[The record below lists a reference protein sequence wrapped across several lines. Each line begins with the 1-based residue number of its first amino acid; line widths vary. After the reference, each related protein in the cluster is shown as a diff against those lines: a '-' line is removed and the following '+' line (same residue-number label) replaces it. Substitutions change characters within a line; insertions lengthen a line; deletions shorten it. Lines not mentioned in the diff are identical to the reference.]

1 MLSVMFGRATSSFYL
16 PWILLSND
24 SGFIIW
30 WFKSLLPDSSREF
43 YFFKDQLMKK
53 EKNLTS
59 GPIATKIIRLSFPI
73 IGTSFIQMAYN
84 LTDVMWLGRTGSAT
98 ITAAT
103 TAGFFMWLMMSLF
116 YTTRIGT
123 ETLVAQSVGRKD
135 ISTARQVAE
144 NALTIGLAASFIINL
159 LVIVFADNLLLFFKL
174 EPDVME
180 KAVHYLR
187 IVSVGMCFAVVN
199 PVMSSVYLGFGNS
212 KTPFYINAMGL
223 IVNMV
228 LDPILIFGFW
238 FVPGLGIKGA
248 AIATMISNILVF
260 LIFLFSLKS
269 PESVLPRLKLFVLL
283 NAGIVKRILRIG
295 IPVAI
300 GHMSFCIFSMCIARI
315 VSAYGTIPLGVQNVG
330 ASIEALSWNT
340 ALGFSTALAAFT
352 GQNYGAKKYDRI
364 RQGYYFILFLSISL
378 GLIATIAFF
387 FFGKQIFSLF
397 SNEYEMIATGA
408 LYLKIIAVSQIF
420 MCIEITSSGGFYGLG
435 KTKQPSF
442 TSFIFTGLRIPAA
455 LFVIHFTT
463 YTYDGIWWC
472 ISISSLFKGVIVAG
486 LYFLT
491 LKTLD
496 GKV

>member
-1 MLSVMFGRATSSFYL
+1 
-16 PWILLSND
+16 
-24 SGFIIW
+24 
-30 WFKSLLPDSSREF
+30 
-43 YFFKDQLMKK
+43 MKI

-59 GPIATKIIRLSFPI
+59 GPIATQIIKLSFPI

-84 LTDVMWLGRTGSAT
+84 LTDVVWLGRTGSAT

-116 YTTRIGT
+116 YTTKLGA
-123 ETLVAQSVGRKD
+123 ETLVAQSVGKKD
-135 ISTARQVAE
+135 FSTARQAAE
-144 NALTIGLAASFIINL
+144 NALTIGLSASFIINFL
-159 LVIVFADNLLLFFKL
+159 IIVFADSLLNFFKL
-174 EPDVME
+174 EPEVMV

-187 IVSVGMCFAVVN
+187 IVSIGMCFAVLN

-212 KTPFYINAMGL
+212 KTPFYINSIGL

-228 LDPILIFGFW
+228 LDPILIFGLW
-238 FVPGLGIKGA
+238 FIPELGIKGA
-248 AIATMISNILVF
+248 AIATMMSNILVF
-260 LIFLFSLKS
+260 SIFLFKLKS
-269 PESVLPRLKLFVLL
+269 PESVLPRLKLFVSLRIK
-283 NAGIVKRILRIG
+283 IVKRILRIG

-352 GQNYGAKKYDRI
+352 GQNYGARKYDRI
-364 RQGYYFILFLSISL
+364 KQGYYVILFLSISL
-378 GLIATIAFF
+378 GLIATIVFF
-387 FFGKQIFSLF
+387 FFGKQLFSLF
-397 SNEYEMIATGA
+397 SNEQEMIVTGA
-408 LYLKIIAVSQIF
+408 LYLKILAVSQIF
-420 MCIEITSSGGFYGLG
+420 MCIEITSAGGFYGLG

-442 TSFIFTGLRIPAA
+442 TSFLFTGLRIPAA
-455 LFVIHFTT
+455 LLVINFTT

-491 LKTLD
+491 LRKLD
-496 GKV
+496 EKFRY